1 MGVLEAFGHEVTSTW
16 LRQADDDTNDS
27 AVMDLHDVTRAEAL
41 VLLNPREFQHS
52 GTGGRHVE
60 FGYALALGKPLV
72 IVGMRSNVFHQLNH
86 VVRVH
91 ADREILNALDL
102 AAVLVR
108 DMIARR

>member
-60 FGYALALGKPLV
+60 FGY
-72 IVGMRSNVFHQLNH
+72 VFHQLNH